1 MNFKTIW
8 NNHKIKIML
17 SLSIFINQMD
27 ISSERERTERD
38 SNDASKSVKLKFDDD
53 IRKIEI

>member
-27 ISSERERTERD
+27 ISSERERAERD

>member
-1 MNFKTIW
+1 MNFKTLW

-27 ISSERERTERD
+27 IRAERD
-38 SNDASKSVKLKFDDD
+38 RAERDRAERDRAERHSNDESKSV
-53 IRKIEI
+53 

>member
-1 MNFKTIW
+1 MNFKTLW

-27 ISSERERTERD
+27 IRAERD
-38 SNDASKSVKLKFDDD
+38 RAERDRAERHSNDESKSV
-53 IRKIEI
+53 

>member
-1 MNFKTIW
+1 MNFKTLW

-27 ISSERERTERD
+27 IRAERERAERH

>member
-1 MNFKTIW
+1 
-8 NNHKIKIML
+8 ML

-27 ISSERERTERD
+27 ISSERERAERD